1 MRFSKTAMVLS
12 LLYLLVLLMLLA
24 PRPGAAVDL
33 GVIGPVYPIAEESA
47 LDAILHRLQAME
59 RSGELRRLRQG
70 AISRS
75 LNSIKAPPPVDGI
88 GTAVVRAQR
97 RLDPTVHYASAV
109 TTELGQVVVPAG
121 ARINPLRVM
130 RLTQRLV
137 FFDGRDAQQ
146 AEAVRRMVNQASSR
160 IKPILV
166 AGSWYDTSKAWKV
179 LVYYDQQGKLCR
191 RFGIAAVPS
200 VVSQFGDQLLIEEVP
215 AKELQ

>member
-1 MRFSKTAMVLS
+1 MIQFFLC
-12 LLYLLVLLMLLA
+12 LLVLLA

-33 GVIGPVYPIAEESA
+33 GVIGPAYPIAEESA
-47 LDAILHRLQAME
+47 LDAILHRLNALE
-59 RSGELRRLRQG
+59 RSGELRQMRQE

-88 GTAVVRAQR
+88 RTAVVRTQR
-97 RLDPTVHYASAV
+97 RFDPTVHYAHAI

-121 ARINPLRVM
+121 ASINPLQVM
-130 RLTQRLV
+130 PLTRRLV

-146 AEAVRRMVNQASSR
+146 AEAVRRMVNRAGSR
-160 IKPILV
+160 VKPILV

-200 VVSQFGDQLLIEEVP
+200 VVSQAGDQLLIDEVP
-215 AKELQ
+215 AKELR